1 MYAITFKYPAL
12 SPLAEAQCGVA
23 TRQQLIGLGVTLSM
37 IEAHVAAQRWTTWG
51 SHVVIMHNF
60 EPTRSQLMWAAVL
73 DAGYPAALASHTAL
87 ELHGFKA
94 FAGEAKQVHLL
105 IERGAKVPMQYRAT
119 TGSQTTHPLITVH
132 ESRRVNPEFHVE
144 MAGLRCTDIAR
155 SAIDA
160 AAWQP
165 WPRFACAQVAAVV
178 QQGLCTA
185 EDLDRTLRYVGRVR
199 HKAHLRQAIRDIR
212 GGSQA
217 LSEIDL
223 VRLCRR
229 FGLQEP
235 DRQVKRSDRGGRLRY
250 LDAEWKLVNGR
261 RVVLEVDG
269 AHHLDVASWQADM
282 RRERGVVIGGAQVL
296 RTTSVEVRV
305 EPSQIAADLLA
316 IGVPKVVRTQRRYS
330 AAGF

>member
-1 MYAITFKYPAL
+1 MHVMSTTYPRL
-12 SPLAEAQCGVA
+12 SDLAEAQRGVS
-23 TRQQLIGLGVTLSM
+23 TRQQLIGLGLTLSS
-37 IEAHVAAQRWTTWG
+37 INAQLAAQRWTTWG

-60 EPTRSQLMWAAVL
+60 EPTRAQLMWAAVL

-87 ELHGFKA
+87 ELHGFRP
-94 FAGEAKQVHLL
+94 FAEEASQVHLL
-105 IERGAKVPMQYRAT
+105 IERGAKVTKHPM
-119 TGSQTTHPLITVH
+119 ITIH
-132 ESRRVNPEFHVE
+132 ESRRVKPEYHVE
-144 MAGLRCTDIAR
+144 VAGLPCTEIAQ

-178 QQGLCTA
+178 QQRLCTA
-185 EDLDRTLRYVGRVR
+185 DDLDRAMRHVGRVR
-199 HKAHLRQAIRDIR
+199 HKAHLREAIRDIR

-223 VRLCRR
+223 VHLCRR

-235 DRQVKRSDRGGRLRY
+235 DRQVKRSDRHGRLRY
-250 LDAEWKLVNGR
+250 LDAEWKLTGGR

-269 AHHLDVASWQADM
+269 AHHLDVESWQADM

-296 RTTSVEVRV
+296 RATSVEVRV
-305 EPSQIAADLLA
+305 EPSQIAADLFA
-316 IGVPKVVRTQRRYS
+316 IGVPRVVRTQQRYGV
-330 AAGF
+330 AGF

>member
-1 MYAITFKYPAL
+1 MYANTFKCPNL
-12 SPLAEAQCGVA
+12 SPLAEAQFGVA
-23 TRQQLIGLGVTLSM
+23 TRQQLIGLGVTLST
-37 IEAHVAAQRWTTWG
+37 IDAQLAAQRWTTWG

-60 EPTRSQLMWAAVL
+60 ELTRTQLMWAAVL

-94 FAGEAKQVHLL
+94 FAQEANQLHLL
-105 IERGAKVPMQYRAT
+105 IERGAKVT
-119 TGSQTTHPLITVH
+119 KHPLITVH
-132 ESRRVNPEFHVE
+132 ESRRVKPQFHVE
-144 MAGLRCTDIAR
+144 VAGLRCTEIAR

-185 EDLDRTLRYVGRVR
+185 EDLERAMRYVGRVR
-199 HKAHLRQAIRDIR
+199 HKAHLREAISDIR

-217 LSEIDL
+217 LSELDL
-223 VRLCRR
+223 INLCRR
-229 FGLQEP
+229 FSLQEP
-235 DRQVKRSDRGGRLRY
+235 DRQVKRSDRDGRLRY

-296 RTTSVEVRV
+296 RATSVEVRV
-305 EPSQIAADLLA
+305 EPSQVAADLFA
-316 IGVPKVVRTQRRYS
+316 IGVPRVVRTQQRYS